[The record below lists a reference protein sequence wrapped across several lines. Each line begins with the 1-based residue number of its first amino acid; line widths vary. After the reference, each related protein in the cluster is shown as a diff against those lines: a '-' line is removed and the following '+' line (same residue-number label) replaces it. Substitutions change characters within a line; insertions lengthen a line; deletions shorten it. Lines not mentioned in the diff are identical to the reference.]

1 MQIYWIVYDFF
12 SVTAEKEGYILTGPN
27 SKGEFNAHKL
37 AEVIV
42 TVKDKSNGMPLQVR
56 CPKFLPVV
64 LPYQLLRQAPMV
76 K

>member
-1 MQIYWIVYDFF
+1 MELCMIF

-42 TVKDKSNGMPLQVR
+42 TVKDKSNGMPLQVIY
-56 CPKFLPVV
+56 PKSLPVV
-64 LPYQLLRQAPMV
+64 LSFSIIEIW
-76 K
+76 